1 MKAKST
7 LIIKKYLKKR
17 QRIKLKNS
25 FENTNYRFPLVTI
38 VTVVLNN
45 EAFIEKTIQSVLNQ
59 TYQNIEYIII
69 DGGSTDGTLNII
81 RKYEKFIDCWVS
93 EKDKSIYS
101 AMNKGLQLAKGKW
114 INFMNSGDTFYSKD
128 TINSIPFSN
137 FQNNSMVY
145 GSIRLF
151 NKNRKFLTILKP
163 LICNKLN
170 LTLYANG
177 VLNHQSVFYNADI
190 KFRFPDKYKVLGDFF
205 SYFEYIKHGPV
216 EKLDVIICNY
226 YLGGFSKPSNQSR
239 SETLAILKEQVGVWF
254 FLYLVM
260 SFFLLIKTKIIIY
273 IKSLIKMLIIKEIVK
288 KLKKLLNK

>member
-17 QRIKLKNS
+17 QRIKLKNN

-93 EKDKSIYS
+93 EKDKGIYC

-114 INFMNSGDTFYSKD
+114 INFLNSGDTFYSKD

-145 GSIRLF
+145 GNIRLF
-151 NKNRKFLTILKP
+151 SKNRKFLKILEA
-163 LICNKLN
+163 LICNKLS
-170 LTLYANG
+170 LVLFGTG
-177 VLNHQSVFYNADI
+177 VLNHQAVFYNADI
-190 KFRFPDKYKVLGDFF
+190 KFKFPDEYKVLGDFF
-205 SYFEYIKHGPV
+205 SYFEYIKHGPAK
-216 EKLDVIICNY
+216 KLNVIICNY
-226 YLGGFSKPSNQSR
+226 YLGGFSERSNLSK
-239 SETLAILKEQVGVWF
+239 SETLAILKKQVGVCF
-254 FLYLVM
+254 FLYYVM
-260 SFFLLIKTKIIIY
+260 FFFLLIKPKIIIY
-273 IKSLIKMLIIKEIVK
+273 IKSLIKMLIT
-288 KLKKLLNK
+288 KKLLKKIKKILNK